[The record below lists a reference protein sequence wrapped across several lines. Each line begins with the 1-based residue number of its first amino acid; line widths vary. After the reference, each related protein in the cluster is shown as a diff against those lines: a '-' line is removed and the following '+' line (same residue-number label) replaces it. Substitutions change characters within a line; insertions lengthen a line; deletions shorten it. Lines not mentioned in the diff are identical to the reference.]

1 MTAFDWGPMADG
13 EDERDDAREE
23 RAKAMRA
30 RLSEADK
37 RAMVTGDVPFW
48 PGLTE
53 MMGRYN
59 ARPWPSGELRAKGV
73 AGVHFTD
80 GPRGV
85 ALGHATCFPVAMARG
100 ATWDPALERRVGEV
114 LGIEARAQGAN
125 LVGSACVNL
134 LTHPAWGRAQETF
147 GEDTH
152 HVGEMGAAHVEGV
165 QRHAMACVKH
175 FACNNIENS
184 RFFVD
189 AVADERTLHEVY
201 LPHFHR
207 CVRAGAASVMTAYNK
222 VNGEHCAES
231 RALLTDVLKGEW
243 GFDGFVISDWLF
255 GLRSGAKAIAAGLD
269 IDMPFR
275 NLVYKALPKALSDGR
290 VTRARLDDAVLRILR
305 QQLRFARVG
314 GRERYADDAVG
325 SDEHRAVAREVAAR
339 SMVLLKNNPHK
350 GEPLLPLDASRLRAV
365 AVIGRLGTEANLGD
379 RGSSQVFP
387 RSTVS
392 PLEGLR
398 AALPKARVSSAD
410 GSDVRRATDLAR
422 DADVA
427 VVVIGLDYTNEGEL
441 VDPPLR
447 WDVWKVFE
455 PPPLEE
461 LPRLA
466 RARSQRRTL
475 YTAGD
480 RASLALAPSDV
491 ALVRAVVAANP
502 ATVVVLVAGSAVS
515 TEAWRDAVPAIVM
528 AWYPGMEGGHALAD
542 VLLGREEPA
551 GRLPFAWPDRDA
563 NTPPWWSS
571 TRERVEY
578 RALHGER
585 LHESRRWTPAFALG
599 HGLSYTRVTRSLIEC
614 VPQPSAGAIVAR
626 VRVSNEGAR
635 DARELVAIR
644 AACEG
649 EPSQLVGFSRANVAP
664 GESAIVEV
672 TLDARTLARREPG
685 RGWRSPR
692 GEVRVFV
699 QGDARAGER
708 SISWV
713 DPA

>member
-1 MTAFDWGPMADG
+1 MTAFDWGAMADG
-13 EDERDDAREE
+13 ETESDEARED
-23 RAKAMRA
+23 RAKALCA
-30 RLSEADK
+30 RLSDEDK
-37 RAMVTGDVPFW
+37 RAMVSGDIAFW

-59 ARPWPSGELRAKGV
+59 ASPWPSGELRAKSV

-85 ALGHATCFPVAMARG
+85 ALGHSTCFPVAMARG
-100 ATWDPALERRVGEV
+100 ATWDLALERRVGEV
-114 LGIEARAQGAN
+114 IGVEARAQGAN

-165 QRHAMACVKH
+165 QRHVMACVKH

-189 AVADERTLHEVY
+189 AIADERTLHEVY
-201 LPHFHR
+201 LPHFQR

-222 VNGEHCAES
+222 LNGEYCAENRS
-231 RALLTDVLKGEW
+231 LLTEVLKGEW
-243 GFDGFVISDWLF
+243 GFDGFVISDWVF
-255 GLRSGAKAIAAGLD
+255 GLRSGAKAFANGLD

-275 NLVYKALPKALSDGR
+275 NLVYKALPKALADGR
-290 VTRARLDDAVLRILR
+290 VSHARLDDAVTRILR

-314 GRERYADDAVG
+314 ERHRYDESVVG
-325 SDEHRAVAREVAAR
+325 CDEHRAVAREVAAR
-339 SMVLLKNNPHK
+339 SMVLLKNSPHK
-350 GEPLLPLDASRLRAV
+350 GEPLLPLDESRLRRV
-365 AVIGRLGTEANLGD
+365 AVIGRLAAEANLGD

-387 RSTVS
+387 NATAS

-398 AALPKARVSSAD
+398 AALPNARVSHAD
-410 GSDVRRATDLAR
+410 GRDVGKASDLAR

-455 PPPLEE
+455 PPPLREI
-461 LPRLA
+461 PRLI
-466 RARSQRRTL
+466 RAQSQRRTL

-480 RASLALAPSDV
+480 RASLSIAPEDES
-491 ALVRAVVAANP
+491 LVRAVVAANS
-502 ATVVVLVAGSAVS
+502 ATIVVLIAGSAVS
-515 TEAWRDAVPAIVM
+515 TEAWSAEVPAMVM

-551 GRLPFAWPDRDA
+551 GRLPFAWPDSDA
-563 NTPPWWSS
+563 NVASWWSS
-571 TRERVEY
+571 TRDRVEY
-578 RALHGER
+578 QPLHGQR
-585 LHESRRWTPAFALG
+585 LHEARGWKPAFALG
-599 HGLSYTRVTRSLIEC
+599 HGLAYTRFARELIEC
-614 VPQPSAGAIVAR
+614 VPQPSVGKIAAR
-626 VRVSNEGAR
+626 VRVTNEGSREGR
-635 DARELVAIR
+635 DLVAIR

-649 EPSQLVGFSRANVAP
+649 EPSQLLGFSRANLAA
-664 GESAIVEV
+664 GESAVIEV
-672 TLDARTLARREPG
+672 VIDARALARRERG
-685 RGWRSPR
+685 RSWRAPR
-692 GEVRVFV
+692 GDVRLSV

-708 SISWV
+708 IIPWI